1 MRAILIATAL
11 TMVAGPAWAQ
21 TCSTFG
27 NTTMCDNGMS
37 AQRVGKNTTFSNGI
51 VAYHSRNMTMYSDGT
66 SSFRVGNTTTFSNGV
81 TAHEFGNVVTLA
93 MAVHAIA

>member
-27 NTTMCDNGMS
+27 NTMEAAG
-37 AQRVGKNTTFSNGI
+37 
-51 VAYHSRNMTMYSDGT
+51 VAIEESGDDG
-66 SSFRVGNTTTFSNGV
+66 R
-81 TAHEFGNVVTLA
+81 
-93 MAVHAIA
+93 